1 MLYYVSGA
9 TASGKSTVTKAVA
22 ERFPNLTQFE
32 EDSRLSRTTD
42 ERRANLELWLQDAL
56 EMERDGKDV
65 ILGSHSP
72 LGELLAVES
81 APKLEGIAACLLDVH
96 DFVRLERWDRRGVS
110 EEWPMTID
118 HFCWAAFHRLHARD
132 PQYDQRVLLDQPG
145 SAQAWERWTHWTAS
159 DRRWSV
165 PIMDSSS
172 LDFAATMDLLSSWV
186 ELVIQT
192 GPTLRRDD
200 HWWD

>member
-22 ERFPNLTQFE
+22 ERFPGLIQFE

-42 ERRANLELWLQDAL
+42 ERRANLELWIQDAL
-56 EMERDGKDV
+56 ELERDGKDV

-72 LGELLAVES
+72 LGELLAVAS
-81 APKLEGIAACLLDVH
+81 APKLEGIAACLLDAH
-96 DFVRLERWDRRGVS
+96 DFVRLERWEKRGVS
-110 EEWPMTID
+110 EGWPMTID

-159 DRRWSV
+159 DTRWTV
-165 PIMDSSS
+165 PILDSSS
-172 LDFAATMDLLSSWV
+172 LDFAATVDLVSAWV
-186 ELVIQT
+186 ASVENSR
-192 GPTLRRDD
+192 PALRRDAR
-200 HWWD
+200 WWT